1 MSLNMSLVEAATL
14 SIDAEDLRGL
24 QPIVGAPV
32 AGAFRVNA
40 YRSGL
45 RREAHW
51 FACCAQASNVRY
63 QEQRLDLQLAID
75 ARDVPSRA
83 EGSLALDAATSL
95 GSLTARGAFGMEDA
109 DQLRINNFAL
119 TYAEALTATARLLVP
134 FDGRPIIG
142 NVAMRSG
149 RSGAGRPG
157 SAAARRPL
165 QS

>member
-40 YRSGL
+40 A
-45 RREAHW
+45 EAKDVEKLTGS
-51 FACCAQASNVRY
+51 AAQASNVRY
-63 QEQRLDLQLAID
+63 QDQRIDLAAGHRR
-75 ARDVPSRA
+75 ARCAFEA

-142 NVAMRSG
+142 NVAMRSA